1 MVVTIEIGG
10 ILERKLRRLAE
21 MGLYASVAEAVRE
34 AVRSMLQSLDLR
46 SLALELYVSRGSTL
60 HYAAE
65 FADETFRGFIDYLL
79 ERGVTP
85 SIGAVVPED
94 YEAPRSGVLVVDA
107 LTAYTLYSSGL
118 ADLLSHLSSEG
129 YVFEAPS
136 AIESQLHLLDAWRI
150 RRGFRPVDGLALAD
164 IRVPEEEP
172 RDMLATPLEAAVLSY
187 SAREGAVLLSDDYRL
202 RQKAREMGVEARS
215 SLSLVTMYIR
225 SVGEPPASLPEIV
238 MSARA
243 IPLLIPRSAL
253 EAWGVD

>member
-1 MVVTIEIGG
+1 M
-10 ILERKLRRLAE
+10 
-21 MGLYASVAEAVRE
+21 
-34 AVRSMLQSLDLR
+34 
-46 SLALELYVSRGSTL
+46 
-60 HYAAE
+60 
-65 FADETFRGFIDYLL
+65 
-79 ERGVTP
+79 
-85 SIGAVVPED
+85 PED